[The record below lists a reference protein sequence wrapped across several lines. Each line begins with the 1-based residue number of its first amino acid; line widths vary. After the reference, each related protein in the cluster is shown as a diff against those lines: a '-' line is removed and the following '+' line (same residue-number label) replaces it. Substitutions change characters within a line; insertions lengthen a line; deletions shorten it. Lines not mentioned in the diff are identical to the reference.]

1 MKNRNTST
9 ERRERQAV
17 GVQLCLPWGEE
28 KNYYDSP
35 PSRTKIR
42 IQLRR
47 EVEKQD
53 SQKVVIVIVL
63 DKNSQ

>member
-9 ERRERQAV
+9 KRRERQPV

-35 PSRTKIR
+35 PSRTQSR
-42 IQLRR
+42 SQHRM
-47 EVEKQD
+47 EVTKQD
-53 SQKVVIVIVL
+53 SQKVVIVL
-63 DKNSQ
+63 KKKSH

>member
-9 ERRERQAV
+9 ERRERQPV

-35 PSRTKIR
+35 PSGTQSR

-47 EVEKQD
+47 EVKKQD

-63 DKNSQ
+63 NKNSQ

>member
-1 MKNRNTST
+1 MANFKGYKVS
-9 ERRERQAV
+9 EYQPVA
-17 GVQLCLPWGEE
+17 VQLSLPWGEG

-42 IQLRR
+42 SQRRR
-47 EVEKQD
+47 EVKKQD

-63 DKNSQ
+63 NKNSQ

>member
-1 MKNRNTST
+1 MTNRNISSEST
-9 ERRERQAV
+9 ERQPV
-17 GVQLCLPWGEE
+17 GVQLSLPWGEE

-35 PSRTKIR
+35 PSRTQSR

-47 EVEKQD
+47 EVKKQD

-63 DKNSQ
+63 NKNSQ